1 MPKTIVSNKLN
12 KAMAGGVKKQI
23 SKLKNKNSL
32 NNELKYKVKQERF
45 QR

>member
-12 KAMAGGVKKQI
+12 KAIAGGVKKQI
-23 SKLKNKNSL
+23 AKVKVKNAV
-32 NNELKYKVKQERF
+32 NNEFKYKVKQERF